1 MKKEEMNKIIG
12 MLDDD
17 VVADGLSEK
26 KNEGI
31 TIRFSRKLAVALIA
45 ATLAVAMLASGIMIG
60 LSRRGNHEER
70 VNILP
75 PVGMQVVKHV
85 ASGAQI
91 TDETSV
97 EYGNYPMVEGT
108 KYWTSCDPVTFANVG
123 GLELSY
129 YLYDALVKSD
139 DPNRTWSIKVS
150 ISPNLYITKEYLSME
165 MERMLS
171 EVTVN
176 QLETLIGIYEQVKD
190 SVDIDALYNQY
201 KDQYELFDLYK
212 YVKSGQFDRD
222 LVNADIEALTK
233 KAQDILDSCGEI
245 KNDFWMNIEPV
256 VLAELEKLGVPF
268 VKEGDSY
275 VIFVTEGELL
285 SLSGIEGIKFE
296 NAYYKIDVNEF
307 NPNALSER
315 AGKKI
320 TKKLADAFKKNEGE
334 NVLFAI
340 LVESAGVAEIGD
352 KSAYEQAYV
361 MLFSDYASRKAT
373 EAALRGAVEGGE
385 KLEKAIEKYGA
396 ETVEKYIKDGVFD
409 SALFESDTLAMGAQI
424 EEMRVKLY
432 GDNSAEV
439 YDVFKNLVN
448 YIEIT
453 EQGSVIIY
461 VTAAEFDAM
470 TVAEDFVFNLA
481 A

>member
-26 KNEGI
+26 RREGV
-31 TIRFSRKLAVALIA
+31 TVRFSRKVAVALIA
-45 ATLAVAMLASGIMIG
+45 ATLAVALLASGIVIG
-60 LSRRGNHEER
+60 LSRRNNIEER
-70 VNILP
+70 INVLP
-75 PVGMQVVKHV
+75 PVGMTVVKHV

-91 TDETSV
+91 TDETEHV
-97 EYGNYPMVEGT
+97 YGTYPTPEST
-108 KYWTSCDPVTFANVG
+108 QYWIIGDPIPYYVAG
-123 GLELSY
+123 GLELSDS
-129 YLYDALVKSD
+129 LYNDLVGSD
-139 DPNRTWSIKVS
+139 DPNRTWSIEVS
-150 ISPNLYITKEYLSME
+150 ISPNLYITKEYLAME

-171 EVTVN
+171 EVTVD
-176 QLETLIGIYEQVKD
+176 QLETLIGIYEQAKD
-190 SVDIDALYNQY
+190 GVDIDALYNQY
-201 KDQYELFDLYK
+201 KDQYDLFDLYK

-222 LVNADIEALTK
+222 LVNADIEAMTK
-233 KAQDILDSCGEI
+233 KASDMLENCGEI
-245 KNDFWMNIEPV
+245 KNDFWQNLEPL

-275 VIFVTEGELL
+275 IIFVTEGELL

-296 NAYYKIDVNEF
+296 NAYYKVDVNEF
-307 NPNALSER
+307 NPNALYER

-320 TKKLADAFKKNEGE
+320 TKRLADAFKKNDNE

-340 LVESAGVAEIGD
+340 LVESAGVAEMGD
-352 KSAYEQAYV
+352 KSAYEQEYLD
-361 MLFSDYASRKAT
+361 LFAAYASRKVS

-385 KLEKAIEKYGA
+385 KLALA
-396 ETVEKYIKDGVFD
+396 VELCGQAAVDKYIKDGVFD
-409 SALFESDTLAMGAQI
+409 SALFESDTVAMGAQI

-439 YDVFKNLVN
+439 YDAFKNSVN

-453 EQGSVIIY
+453 PQGSVVIY
-461 VTAAEFDAM
+461 VTAAEFDAL
-470 TVAEDFVFNLA
+470 TVTGDFVFNLA